1 MSEFYPRDLSRL
13 RPLFVQLNVFAAP
26 LFGLRKGGWGGVAKI
41 SGNSQA
47 SPLHPREGKSALS
60 THPCVLKSSAGAKKE
75 QKGPRKLRLVCA
87 RGSLMLI
94 TALRNDVSRPGKR
107 LKTEPLKLKGIKGAC
122 QLKSAVF
129 SVSVRIHLA
138 PFNGIKVYSRRH
150 VCIKYERF
158 HLLLCI

>member
-1 MSEFYPRDLSRL
+1 
-13 RPLFVQLNVFAAP
+13 
-26 LFGLRKGGWGGVAKI
+26 
-41 SGNSQA
+41 
-47 SPLHPREGKSALS
+47 
-60 THPCVLKSSAGAKKE
+60 
-75 QKGPRKLRLVCA
+75 
-87 RGSLMLI
+87 MLI
-94 TALRNDVSRPGKR
+94 TALRNHVSRPGKR
-107 LKTEPLKLKGIKGAC
+107 LKTEPLKLKGIKEAC